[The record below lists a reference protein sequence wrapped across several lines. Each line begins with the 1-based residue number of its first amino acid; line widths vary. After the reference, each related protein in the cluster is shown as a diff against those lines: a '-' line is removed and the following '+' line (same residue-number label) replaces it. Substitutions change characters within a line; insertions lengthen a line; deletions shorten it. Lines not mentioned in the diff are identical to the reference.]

1 VHNTAQTVT
10 AAATAALL
18 LTGRTRM
25 KLLEITRRN
34 ATAAGLL
41 VAAALAGA
49 PAIAQT
55 TLEEAKANG
64 YIRVGFANEAPF
76 GFATPEGQLTGE
88 APEVAKAVLAKM
100 GITEVDGVLTEF
112 GSLIPGL
119 KAGRFDIIAA
129 GMFVNPARC
138 NEIAF
143 SEPSYGIGQAMLVP
157 AGNPKGIADYST
169 FAENGDL
176 KLAVMA
182 GAVEG
187 GYANDAGVGLT
198 QIVSLPDQASLVAA
212 VQAGRA
218 DAAALTALSIAD
230 MASKAEGVEST
241 KPFGEVAEKSV
252 KGHGAF
258 GFRKENTDL
267 VEAFNAELGAFLG
280 TPEHIALV
288 EPFGFGADY
297 LPNKTTAELCAG
309 E

>member
-1 VHNTAQTVT
+1 
-10 AAATAALL
+10 
-18 LTGRTRM
+18 M
-25 KLLEITRRN
+25 
-34 ATAAGLL
+34 
-41 VAAALAGA
+41 
-49 PAIAQT
+49 
-55 TLEEAKANG
+55 
-64 YIRVGFANEAPF
+64 
-76 GFATPEGQLTGE
+76 
-88 APEVAKAVLAKM
+88 LAKM
-100 GITEVDGVLTEF
+100 GIPEVDGVLTEF

-138 NEIAF
+138 QEIAF

-157 AGNPKGIADYST
+157 AGNPKGIKDYAS

-182 GAVEG
+182 GAVEA
-187 GYANDAGVGLT
+187 GYANDAGVGLA

-230 MASKAEGVEST
+230 MASKADGVEST
-241 KPFGEVAEKSV
+241 TPFGEVAGKSV

-258 GFRKENTDL
+258 GFRKEDPDFL
-267 VEAFNAELGAFLG
+267 DAFNAELAAFLG

-297 LPNKTTAELCAG
+297 LPNLTTAELCAG